1 MDKNF
6 ELATIDTNVFSVS
19 EVEKGTTVGQL
30 RDSTTSDTAK
40 LFNAIKGGGLKVKDV
55 IGETVSVTDI
65 VISSAEVHSDRDDE
79 NSPIESRPCVTFFT
93 VEKGAIQ
100 SISNGIARATRLFM
114 SAGLVPTPEHP
125 IKIKF
130 KTVDTKNGTAHDFEL
145 VEV

>member
-1 MDKNF
+1 MEKNF
-6 ELATIDTNVFSVS
+6 ELATIDTNVFSVT
-19 EVEKGTTVGQL
+19 ECEKGSTVGTL

-79 NSPIESRPCVTFFT
+79 KSPIESRPCVTFFT

-130 KTVDTKNGTAHDFEL
+130 KTVETKNGTAHDFEL